1 MRRLSSFI
9 VVVFAITALSCS
21 GPKDGKYSI
30 TLLTTNDVH
39 GTFFD
44 STYVGGNVKKSL
56 YGIKYVVDSI
66 RKAEGPENVLLV
78 DAGDIVQGDNAA
90 YYFNYVDTLSPHIY
104 PRLAKYMGYDVVV
117 LGNHDI
123 EAGHPVYDRL
133 AKEMKAEGIPLLAGN
148 AVRNDNGQR
157 YFPIYTIVKRHGLKI
172 AVLGYDNANIAGWLP
187 ERLWSGMKFQSLIPL
202 VQQDVDMVVA
212 KEKPH
217 LVVVAVHTA
226 TGDGDQGETSPCRS
240 SCAYGYG

>member
-1 MRRLSSFI
+1 MRRSISFI
-9 VVVFAITALSCS
+9 PVAVILFFAAVSCS
-21 GPKDGKYSI
+21 GPKDGSYSI

-56 YGIKYVVDSI
+56 YSVKYTVDSV
-66 RKAEGPENVLLV
+66 RAAEGPENVILV

-90 YYFNYVDTLSPHIY
+90 YYFNYVDTLTPHIY
-104 PRLAKYMGYDVVV
+104 PRMAKYMGYDAVV

-148 AVRNDNGQR
+148 AIRDDNGER
-157 YFPIYTIVKRHGLKI
+157 YFPIYTILKRQGLKI
-172 AVLGYDNANIAGWLP
+172 AILGYDNANIAGWLP
-187 ERLWSGMKFQSLIPL
+187 ERLWSGMTFESLIPL
-202 VQQDVDMVVA
+202 VQEDVDKVIA

-217 LVVVAVHTA
+217 LVIVAVHSATG
-226 TGDGDQGETSPCRS
+226 TGDGSQL
-240 SCAYGYG
+240 